1 MILKKILHKAD
12 VFYSIFSGAA
22 PSAITYLAIPFLIT
36 LYPPEDFTE
45 FYVAT
50 SLVMILS
57 NISTLGYMS
66 SIVFNKQKTN
76 YSALALTALIVSS
89 LTMAVFVLIAILMD
103 FIGVVNEYS
112 PYGTILLVYLFTI
125 FSILCQTIAAKK
137 EYSKLFLVK
146 VASALSIVAMQFLYV
161 HYDFNGLI
169 WGYMFGLAVSIWIA
183 FVFSGVGFNNLSSS
197 RFYYNIKSRINFL
210 KYQFPSSTLHIANN
224 NLLIPILAVFY
235 GGVDV
240 GVFAIAVKLILTP
253 FTIIGAGVG
262 QWYITGLKDNNV
274 QQIKERTQSILFA
287 LSVLAT
293 LCLIFVALALEVEY
307 FAGYQGVEFY
317 FAILIWA
324 LTDMVD
330 SSIRPFIM
338 LNKHAIV
345 LRITSIGL
353 LLRYSLL
360 MAGILIGDLV
370 VSVWLFVV
378 ATVCVNIY
386 SVYKKFRVI
395 SVVM

>member
-183 FVFSGVGFNNLSSS
+183 FVFSGISLNNLSSR